1 MKKKSI
7 TINIIT
13 FSIITIIA
21 VLFVIKTNDKEKLSI
36 NENIVDDAFFAIYLD
51 DNIST
56 SMPKHSDNYS
66 FDETKSSCNNGVT
79 ITWDEDNWTSILDFM
94 NYKKETDTSRV
105 SCNLYFKST
114 TYSQKVINC
123 GGTAACAQKYADT
136 LPEQLAFD
144 ATADNNLRYFGADPD
159 NYALVDGQLWR
170 IIGSFNNIKTAATD
184 KVGQVRFKLIKSES
198 IGAWSWDSSASSV
211 NSGWGVNEWS
221 QADIMKVL
229 NSGTT
234 STSVAVYYN
243 AASSKCYVEAAN
255 TTAPCDFRNIG
266 LKSTMK
272 TLISNAVW
280 NTGGTGESSRGVW
293 LANTLYEY
301 ERSTNTGK
309 NCSTGVHCNDT
320 VARKT
325 TWVNKIALP
334 YPSDYAFATGGGSST
349 TRENCLKSST
359 YLYGETGYT
368 DCSENNWLFNRTNV
382 TWTLTNYGKNTG
394 NAANIVTIETSG
406 KTDNTHASNV
416 GLIYPTTYLTSTVK
430 ITSGSGTKDDPYIF
444 AAK

>member
-7 TINIIT
+7 VS
-13 FSIITIIA
+13 SIIIFNLMILITILLVTKNINKEQLIINKN
-21 VLFVIKTNDKEKLSI
+21 VKTDTL
-36 NENIVDDAFFAIYLD
+36 FAIYLD
-51 DNIST
+51 DNVST
-56 SMPKHSDNYS
+56 TVPKHSDNYS

-94 NYKKETDTSRV
+94 NYKKETDTARV
-105 SCNLYFKST
+105 SCDLYFKST

-123 GGTAACAQKYADT
+123 GGTADCMQKYADT
-136 LPEQLAFD
+136 LPDQLAFD
-144 ATADNNLRYFGADPD
+144 ATADNNLRYFGSDPN
-159 NYALVDGQLWR
+159 NYVLVDNQLWR
-170 IIGSFNNIKTAATD
+170 IIGSFNNIKTAAANTS
-184 KVGQVRFKLIKSES
+184 GQTRFKLVKAEN

-234 STSVAVYYN
+234 ATSVAVYYN
-243 AASSKCYVEAAN
+243 SASSKCYVEAAN
-255 TTAPCDFRNIG
+255 TAATCDFRTIG

-280 NTGGTGESSRGVW
+280 NTGGTGESSRGAW
-293 LANTLYEY
+293 LASTLYEY
-301 ERSTNTGK
+301 ERSENTGK
-309 NCSTGVHCNDT
+309 NCSTGVHCNDK

-334 YPSDYAFATGGGSST
+334 YPSDYAFATGGGSET
-349 TRENCLKSST
+349 TRENCLKISANS
-359 YLYGETGYT
+359 YGETGYT
-368 DCSENNWLFNRTNV
+368 DCSKNNWLFNGTNV

-394 NAANIVTIETSG
+394 NAANVVTIETSG

-430 ITSGSGTKDDPYIF
+430 ITSGSGTKDDPYVL